1 MREFLLLKKENLWY
15 ALWYT
20 TGFILLRKVL
30 YNMIVDVHTHTFPAN
45 IAASTLLKLQ
55 NMSHTRPFT
64 DGTEDGLAASMAR
77 AGIDYSLVLPVATA
91 PRQVCHINDAS
102 ARLNE
107 EGRARGILSLGC
119 MHPDFDGWKEE
130 LSRIASLGL
139 RGIKL
144 HPVYQNVD
152 FDDLRY
158 LRILDRCGELGL
170 MVLTH
175 AGLDVGFPGKVN
187 CSPKMVLRAVE
198 QVGPVTLV
206 LAHMGGWRNWDEVER
221 LLPQTSVLLD
231 TSFSLGA
238 MTPLGDGYYRP
249 AELHLLDETA
259 FLRMV
264 RTFGA
269 HRVLF
274 GTDSPWSGQQES
286 LARLR
291 ALPLTSEEQAAI
303 LGGNACRL
311 LGLN

>member
-1 MREFLLLKKENLWY
+1 
-15 ALWYT
+15 
-20 TGFILLRKVL
+20 
-30 YNMIVDVHTHTFPAN
+30 MIVDIHTHTFPEK

-64 DGTEDGLAASMAR
+64 DGTEAGLAASMVR
-77 AGIDYSLVLPVATA
+77 AGVDFSLVLPVATA
-91 PRQVCHINDAS
+91 PRQVRHINDAS

-107 EGRARGILSLGC
+107 EGRSRGILSLGC

-144 HPVYQNVD
+144 HPVYQDVN
-152 FDDLRY
+152 FDDIRC

-175 AGLDVGFPGKVN
+175 AGLDIGFPGKVN
-187 CSPKMVLRAVE
+187 CSPEMVLRAVE

-221 LLPQTSVLLD
+221 LLPRTSVMLD
-231 TSFSLGA
+231 TSYSLGSI
-238 MTPLGDGYYRP
+238 TPLGDGYYGP
-249 AELHLLDETA
+249 EDLPLLDETA

-269 HRVLF
+269 HRILF
-274 GTDSPWSGQQES
+274 GTDSPWGGQRES
-286 LARLR
+286 LERLR
-291 ALPLTSEEQAAI
+291 ALPLSPQEQEAI
-303 LGGNACRL
+303 LGGNARRL
-311 LGLN
+311 LGL